1 MNSLKPAVLT
11 AAFLFGSLLCA
22 NAWAAGAPTGNPTDA
37 PTSAPINAPTGA
49 EVDAY
54 AKLPTCQL
62 SADGRRLVAEPCR
75 TAPAARP
82 MPRRPVP
89 LTIQRM
95 PNNKVAPQVAMPQ
108 MAPSTPIE
116 TLMQP
121 PGAPIPAVGC
131 NAGGCYD
138 PSGVRHNSGAAG
150 TTVTPAGKLC
160 QRQGV
165 WLQC

>member
-1 MNSLKPAVLT
+1 MNTLT
-11 AAFLFGSLLCA
+11 SAALAAALLLGPWLA
-22 NAWAAGAPTGNPTDA
+22 PSAWAAAAQAQSAEATAHAKTEASGNPE
-37 PTSAPINAPTGA
+37 A
-49 EVDAY
+49 EAY
-54 AKLPTCQL
+54 AELPICKLSQ
-62 SADGRRLVAEPCR
+62 DGKRLMVEPCR
-75 TAPAARP
+75 TAPSAVP

-121 PGAPIPAVGC
+121 PGSPIPAVGC
-131 NAGGCYD
+131 TAAGCYD
-138 PSGVRHNSGAAG
+138 PSGARHNTGAAG

-160 QRQGV
+160 NRQGV